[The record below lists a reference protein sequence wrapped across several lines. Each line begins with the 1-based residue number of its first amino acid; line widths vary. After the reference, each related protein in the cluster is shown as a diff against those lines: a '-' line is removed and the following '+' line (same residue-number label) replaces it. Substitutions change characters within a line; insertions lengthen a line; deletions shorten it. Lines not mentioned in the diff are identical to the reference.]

1 MEGAILTQN
10 TAWKNVEK
18 AMAGLRGKTIDQLLS
33 DPELRELIRPA
44 GFYSQKEKYLRSIF
58 LYFRDKIEVL
68 SLPADI
74 REELLS
80 LPGVGRET
88 ADSIALYAFHQRTVP
103 VDAYTIRI
111 FNRYFGL
118 SISKRDYDDIRA
130 MISRIF
136 NQEQLMELHAL
147 IDEHCK
153 TVCKKTPKCESCSL
167 KEACKMNF

>member
-1 MEGAILTQN
+1 
-10 TAWKNVEK
+10 
-18 AMAGLRGKTIDQLLS
+18 MARLNGKTIDQLLS
-33 DPELRELIRPA
+33 CPNLRELIRPA
-44 GFYSQKEKYLRSIF
+44 GFYLQKEKYLRGIF
-58 LYFRDKIEVL
+58 QYFRDKIESL

-80 LPGVGRET
+80 LPGIGRET
-88 ADSIALYAFHQRTVP
+88 ADSIALYAFHHRTVP

-118 SISKRDYDDIRA
+118 SIAKRDYDDIRA

>member
-1 MEGAILTQN
+1 MARLNG
-10 TAWKNVEK
+10 KN
-18 AMAGLRGKTIDQLLS
+18 IDQLLS
-33 DPELRELIRPA
+33 DPNLRELIRPA
-44 GFYSQKEKYLRSIF
+44 GFYLQKEKYLRGIF
-58 LYFRDKIEVL
+58 QYFRDKIEFL

-80 LPGVGRET
+80 LPGIGRET

-103 VDAYTIRI
+103 VDAYTIRL

-118 SISKRDYDDIRA
+118 NISKGDYEDIKA
-130 MISRIF
+130 LLSRIF

-153 TVCKKTPKCESCSL
+153 TVCKKTPRCESCSL
-167 KEACKMNF
+167 KETCKMNF